1 MASYVESIIGS
12 GEKIL
17 YVGKVSLFAIL
28 PALLGG
34 ILLVVIGV
42 AATIMSPFA
51 APVILAGLLL
61 IAGALIRRASTEL
74 AVTNRRVIAKFG
86 FIRRSTV
93 ELNIA
98 KIESVRVEQTVMGRL
113 FNYGSVY
120 VTGTGST
127 MDPIPFIA
135 NPIAFRQAVQSAT
148 DAVQQQEA
156 SR

>member
-1 MASYVESIIGS
+1 VASYVESIVGP
-12 GEKIL
+12 GERVL

-34 ILLVVIGV
+34 TLLIVAGIG
-42 AATIMSPFA
+42 AAMINPFA
-51 APVILAGLLL
+51 AAIAVLGVIWLA
-61 IAGALIRRASTEL
+61 AGLIRRSSTEL

-86 FIRRSTV
+86 FVRRSTV

-98 KIESVRVEQTVMGRL
+98 KVESVRVEQSIAGRL
-113 FNYGSVY
+113 FGYGSVY

-148 DAVQQQEA
+148 DAVQEP